1 MESRKNIKKKY
12 MAVKK
17 ICIGAANFGMEYGLN
32 KKSPLSKKDVK
43 EIFEFLKKERNIY
56 IDTAA
61 NYKNSETIIGKYSNE
76 KFKII
81 TKINKIPRK
90 VNNLEKW
97 LKNQINTSCRKLNVK
112 KIYGLLIHDTKDL
125 RNKKKAKKIYK
136 VFDILKKSKI
146 IEKIGLS
153 IYNPNEL
160 DLYLKN
166 YNFEIV
172 QAPLNIFD
180 RRMINSG
187 WLKKMNK
194 KGVQFFARS
203 IFLQGLLI
211 KDIDK
216 LDKFFLPYRKKFQK
230 FDIWTQKLNI
240 SKVEACIRFVNSVK
254 EVDKVI
260 IGINSKQ
267 QFVENYNFMKKPKLI
282 VPNSLEIKS
291 GKILNPKLWKKV
303 N

>member
-1 MESRKNIKKKY
+1 MTFN
-12 MAVKK
+12 K
-17 ICIGAANFGMEYGLN
+17 ICIGSANFGMEYGLN
-32 KKSPLSKKDVK
+32 KKSPLLKKDIK
-43 EIFEFLKKERNIY
+43 EIFEFLKKENTIY

-61 NYKNSETIIGKYSNE
+61 NYKNSEIIIGKYSTK

-81 TKINKIPRK
+81 TKIKKIPK
-90 VNNLEKW
+90 GVNDLEKW
-97 LKNQINTSCRKLNVK
+97 LKNEIYTSCKKLRVN
-112 KIYGLLIHDTKDL
+112 KIYGLLVHDTQDL
-125 RNKKKAKKIYK
+125 KNKKKAKKIYK
-136 VFDILKKSKI
+136 TFDILKKSKI

-180 RRMINSG
+180 RRIINSG
-187 WLKKMNK
+187 WLKKINE
-194 KGVQFFARS
+194 KGIEFFARS

-211 KDIDK
+211 KDINK
-216 LDKFFLPYRKKFQK
+216 IDKFFSPYKKKFEK
-230 FDIWTQKLNI
+230 FETWTQKLNI
-240 SKVEACIRFVNSVK
+240 SKVEACIRFVNSYR

-260 IGINSKQ
+260 VGINNKMH
-267 QFVENYNFMKKPKLI
+267 FFENYKFLKKDKLI

>member
-1 MESRKNIKKKY
+1 MTFN
-12 MAVKK
+12 K
-17 ICIGAANFGMEYGLN
+17 ICIGSANFGMEYGLN
-32 KKSPLSKKDVK
+32 KKSPLLKKDIK
-43 EIFEFLKKERNIY
+43 EIFEFLKKENTIY

-61 NYKNSETIIGKYSNE
+61 NYKNSEIIIGKYSTK

-81 TKINKIPRK
+81 TKIKKIPK
-90 VNNLEKW
+90 GVKDLEKW
-97 LKNQINTSCRKLNVK
+97 LKNEIYISCKKLRVN
-112 KIYGLLIHDTKDL
+112 KIYGLLVHDTQDL
-125 RNKKKAKKIYK
+125 KNKKKAKKIYK
-136 VFDILKKSKI
+136 TFDILKKSKI

-180 RRMINSG
+180 RRIINSG
-187 WLKKMNK
+187 WLKKINE
-194 KGVQFFARS
+194 KGIEFFARS

-211 KDIDK
+211 KDINK
-216 LDKFFLPYRKKFQK
+216 IDKFFSPYKKKFEK
-230 FDIWTQKLNI
+230 FEIWTQKLNI
-240 SKVEACIRFVNSVK
+240 SKVEACIRFVNSYR

-260 IGINSKQ
+260 VGINNKMH
-267 QFVENYNFMKKPKLI
+267 FFENYKFLKKDKLI

>member
-1 MESRKNIKKKY
+1 MTIN
-12 MAVKK
+12 K
-17 ICIGAANFGMEYGLN
+17 ICIGSANFGMEYGLN
-32 KKSPLSKKDVK
+32 KKSPLLKKDIK
-43 EIFEFLKKERNIY
+43 EIFEFLKKENTIY

-61 NYKNSETIIGKYSNE
+61 NYKNSEIIIGKYSTK

-81 TKINKIPRK
+81 TKIKKIPK
-90 VNNLEKW
+90 GVNDLEKW
-97 LKNQINTSCRKLNVK
+97 LKNEIYTSCKKLRVN
-112 KIYGLLIHDTKDL
+112 KIYGLLVHDTQDL
-125 RNKKKAKKIYK
+125 KNKKKAKKIYK
-136 VFDILKKSKI
+136 TFDILKKSKI

-180 RRMINSG
+180 RRIINSG
-187 WLKKMNK
+187 WLKKINE
-194 KGVQFFARS
+194 KGIEFFARS

-211 KDIDK
+211 KDINK
-216 LDKFFLPYRKKFQK
+216 IDKFFSPYKKKFEK
-230 FDIWTQKLNI
+230 FENWTQKLNI
-240 SKVEACIRFVNSVK
+240 SKVEACIRFVNSYR

-260 IGINSKQ
+260 VGINNKMH
-267 QFVENYNFMKKPKLI
+267 FFENYKFLKKDKLI

>member
-1 MESRKNIKKKY
+1 MTIN
-12 MAVKK
+12 K
-17 ICIGAANFGMEYGLN
+17 ICIGSANFGMEYGLN
-32 KKSPLSKKDVK
+32 KKSPLLKKDIK
-43 EIFEFLKKERNIY
+43 EIFEFLKKENTIY

-61 NYKNSETIIGKYSNE
+61 NYKNSEIIIGKYSTK

-81 TKINKIPRK
+81 TKIKKIPK
-90 VNNLEKW
+90 GVKDLEKW
-97 LKNQINTSCRKLNVK
+97 LKNEIYISCKKLRVN
-112 KIYGLLIHDTKDL
+112 KIYGLLVHDTQDL
-125 RNKKKAKKIYK
+125 KNKKKAKKIYK
-136 VFDILKKSKI
+136 TFDILKKSKI

-180 RRMINSG
+180 RRIINSG
-187 WLKKMNK
+187 WLKKINE
-194 KGVQFFARS
+194 KGIEFFARS

-211 KDIDK
+211 KDINK
-216 LDKFFLPYRKKFQK
+216 IDKFFSPYKKKFEK
-230 FDIWTQKLNI
+230 FEIWTQKLNI
-240 SKVEACIRFVNSVK
+240 SKVEACIRFVNSYR

-260 IGINSKQ
+260 VGINNRMH
-267 QFVENYNFMKKPKLI
+267 FFENYKFLKKDKLI

>member
-1 MESRKNIKKKY
+1 MTIN
-12 MAVKK
+12 K
-17 ICIGAANFGMEYGLN
+17 ICIGSANFGMEYGLD
-32 KKSPLSKKDVK
+32 KKSPLLKKDIK
-43 EIFEFLKKERNIY
+43 EIFEFLKKENTIY

-61 NYKNSETIIGKYSNE
+61 NYKNSEIIIGKYSTK

-81 TKINKIPRK
+81 TKIKKIPK
-90 VNNLEKW
+90 GVNDLEKW
-97 LKNQINTSCRKLNVK
+97 LKNEIYTSCKKLRVN
-112 KIYGLLIHDTKDL
+112 KIYGLLVHDTQDL
-125 RNKKKAKKIYK
+125 KNKKKAKKIYK
-136 VFDILKKSKI
+136 TFDILKKSKI

-180 RRMINSG
+180 RRIINSG
-187 WLKKMNK
+187 WLKKINE
-194 KGVQFFARS
+194 KGIEFFARS

-211 KDIDK
+211 KDINK
-216 LDKFFLPYRKKFQK
+216 IDKFFSPYKKKFEK
-230 FDIWTQKLNI
+230 FENWTQKLNI
-240 SKVEACIRFVNSVK
+240 SKVEACIRFVNSYR

-260 IGINSKQ
+260 VGINNRMH
-267 QFVENYNFMKKPKLI
+267 FFENYKFLKKDKLI

>member
-1 MESRKNIKKKY
+1 MTIN
-12 MAVKK
+12 K
-17 ICIGAANFGMEYGLN
+17 ICIGSANFGMEYGLN
-32 KKSPLSKKDVK
+32 KKSPLLKKDIK
-43 EIFEFLKKERNIY
+43 EIFEFLKKENTIY

-61 NYKNSETIIGKYSNE
+61 NYKNSEIIIGKYSTK

-81 TKINKIPRK
+81 TKIKKIPK
-90 VNNLEKW
+90 GVNDLEKW
-97 LKNQINTSCRKLNVK
+97 LKNEIYTSCKKLRVN
-112 KIYGLLIHDTKDL
+112 KIYGLLVHDTQDL
-125 RNKKKAKKIYK
+125 KNKKKAKKIYK
-136 VFDILKKSKI
+136 TFDILKKSKI

-180 RRMINSG
+180 RRIINSG
-187 WLKKMNK
+187 WLKKINE
-194 KGVQFFARS
+194 KGIEFFARS

-211 KDIDK
+211 KDINK
-216 LDKFFLPYRKKFQK
+216 IDKFFSPYKKKFEK
-230 FDIWTQKLNI
+230 FEIWTQKLNI
-240 SKVEACIRFVNSVK
+240 SKVEACIRFVNSYR

-260 IGINSKQ
+260 VGINNKMH
-267 QFVENYNFMKKPKLI
+267 FFENYKFLKKDKLI

>member
-1 MESRKNIKKKY
+1 MTFN
-12 MAVKK
+12 K
-17 ICIGAANFGMEYGLN
+17 ICIGSANFGMEYGLD
-32 KKSPLSKKDVK
+32 KKSPLLKKDIK
-43 EIFEFLKKERNIY
+43 EIFEFLKKENTIY

-61 NYKNSETIIGKYSNE
+61 NYKNSEIIIGKYSTK

-81 TKINKIPRK
+81 TKIKKIPK
-90 VNNLEKW
+90 GVNDLEKW
-97 LKNQINTSCRKLNVK
+97 LKNEIYTSCKKLRVN
-112 KIYGLLIHDTKDL
+112 KIYGLLVHDTQDL
-125 RNKKKAKKIYK
+125 KNKKKAKKIYK
-136 VFDILKKSKI
+136 TFDILKKSKI

-180 RRMINSG
+180 RRIINSG
-187 WLKKMNK
+187 WLKKINE
-194 KGVQFFARS
+194 KGIEFFARS

-211 KDIDK
+211 KDINK
-216 LDKFFLPYRKKFQK
+216 IDKFFSPYKKKFEK
-230 FDIWTQKLNI
+230 FENWTQKLNI
-240 SKVEACIRFVNSVK
+240 SKVEACIRFVNSYR

-260 IGINSKQ
+260 VGINNRMH
-267 QFVENYNFMKKPKLI
+267 FFENYKFLKKDKLI

>member
-1 MESRKNIKKKY
+1 MTI
-12 MAVKK
+12 KK
-17 ICIGAANFGMEYGLN
+17 ICIGSANFGMEYGLN
-32 KKSPLSKKDVK
+32 KKSPLLKKDIK
-43 EIFEFLKKERNIY
+43 EIFEFFKKEKNIY

-61 NYKNSETIIGKYSNE
+61 NYKNSEIIIGKYSTK

-81 TKINKIPRK
+81 TKIKKIPK
-90 VNNLEKW
+90 GIKDLEKW
-97 LKNQINTSCRKLNVK
+97 LKNEIYISCKKLRVK

-125 RNKKKAKKIYK
+125 KNKKDAKKIYK
-136 VFDILKKSKI
+136 TFDILKKSKI

-180 RRMINSG
+180 RRIVNSG
-187 WLKKMNK
+187 WLKKINE
-194 KGVQFFARS
+194 KGIEFFARS

-211 KDIDK
+211 KDINK
-216 LDKFFLPYRKKFQK
+216 IDKFFLPYKKKFEK
-230 FDIWTQKLNI
+230 FDTWTQKLNI
-240 SKVEACIRFVNSVK
+240 SKVEACIRFVNSFR
-254 EVDKVI
+254 EVDKI
-260 IGINSKQ
+260 IVGINNKMH
-267 QFVENYNFMKKPKLI
+267 FFENYKFFKKDKLI

>member
-1 MESRKNIKKKY
+1 MTFN
-12 MAVKK
+12 K
-17 ICIGAANFGMEYGLN
+17 ICIGSANFGMEYGLD
-32 KKSPLSKKDVK
+32 KKSPLLKKDIK
-43 EIFEFLKKERNIY
+43 EIFEFLKKENTIY

-61 NYKNSETIIGKYSNE
+61 NYKNSEIIIGKYSTK

-81 TKINKIPRK
+81 TKIKKIPK
-90 VNNLEKW
+90 GVKDLEKW
-97 LKNQINTSCRKLNVK
+97 LKNEIYISCKKLRVN
-112 KIYGLLIHDTKDL
+112 KIYGLLVHDTQDL
-125 RNKKKAKKIYK
+125 KNKKKAKKIYK
-136 VFDILKKSKI
+136 TFDILKKSKI

-180 RRMINSG
+180 RRIINSG
-187 WLKKMNK
+187 WLKKINE
-194 KGVQFFARS
+194 KGIEFFARS

-211 KDIDK
+211 KDINK
-216 LDKFFLPYRKKFQK
+216 IDKFFSPYKKKFEK
-230 FDIWTQKLNI
+230 FEIWTQKLNI
-240 SKVEACIRFVNSVK
+240 SKVEACIRFVNSYR

-260 IGINSKQ
+260 VGINNRMH
-267 QFVENYNFMKKPKLI
+267 FFENYKFLKKDKLI

>member
-1 MESRKNIKKKY
+1 MTFN
-12 MAVKK
+12 K
-17 ICIGAANFGMEYGLN
+17 ICIGSANFGMEYGLD
-32 KKSPLSKKDVK
+32 KKSPLLKKDIK
-43 EIFEFLKKERNIY
+43 EIFEFLKKENTIY

-61 NYKNSETIIGKYSNE
+61 NYKNSEIIIGKYSTK

-81 TKINKIPRK
+81 TKIKKIPK
-90 VNNLEKW
+90 GVNDLEKW
-97 LKNQINTSCRKLNVK
+97 LKNEIYTSCKKLRVN
-112 KIYGLLIHDTKDL
+112 KIYGLLVHDTQDL
-125 RNKKKAKKIYK
+125 KNKKKAKKIYK
-136 VFDILKKSKI
+136 TFDILKKSKI

-180 RRMINSG
+180 RRIINSG
-187 WLKKMNK
+187 WLKKINE
-194 KGVQFFARS
+194 KGIEFFARS

-211 KDIDK
+211 KDINK
-216 LDKFFLPYRKKFQK
+216 IDKFFSPYKKKFEK
-230 FDIWTQKLNI
+230 FETWTQKLNI
-240 SKVEACIRFVNSVK
+240 SKVEACIRFVNSYR

-260 IGINSKQ
+260 VGINNKMH
-267 QFVENYNFMKKPKLI
+267 FFENYKFLKKDKLI

>member
-1 MESRKNIKKKY
+1 MTFN
-12 MAVKK
+12 K
-17 ICIGAANFGMEYGLN
+17 ICIGSANFGMEYGLD
-32 KKSPLSKKDVK
+32 KKSPLLKKDIK
-43 EIFEFLKKERNIY
+43 EIFEFLKKENT

-61 NYKNSETIIGKYSNE
+61 NYKNSEIIIGKYSTK

-81 TKINKIPRK
+81 TKIKKIPK
-90 VNNLEKW
+90 GVNDLEKW
-97 LKNQINTSCRKLNVK
+97 LKNEIYTSCKKLRVN
-112 KIYGLLIHDTKDL
+112 KIYGLLVHDTQDL
-125 RNKKKAKKIYK
+125 KNKKKAKKIYK
-136 VFDILKKSKI
+136 TFDILKKSKI

-180 RRMINSG
+180 RRIINSG
-187 WLKKMNK
+187 WLKKINE
-194 KGVQFFARS
+194 KGIEFFARS

-211 KDIDK
+211 KDINK
-216 LDKFFLPYRKKFQK
+216 IDKFFSPYKKKFEK
-230 FDIWTQKLNI
+230 FETWTQKLNI
-240 SKVEACIRFVNSVK
+240 SKVEACIRFVNSYR

-260 IGINSKQ
+260 VGINNKMH
-267 QFVENYNFMKKPKLI
+267 FFENYKFLKKDKLI

>member
-1 MESRKNIKKKY
+1 MTIN
-12 MAVKK
+12 K
-17 ICIGAANFGMEYGLN
+17 ICIGSANFGMEYGLN
-32 KKSPLSKKDVK
+32 KKSPLLKKDIK
-43 EIFEFLKKERNIY
+43 EIFEFLKKENTIY

-61 NYKNSETIIGKYSNE
+61 NYKNSEIIIGKYSTK

-81 TKINKIPRK
+81 TKIKKIPK
-90 VNNLEKW
+90 GVKDLEKW
-97 LKNQINTSCRKLNVK
+97 LKNEIYISCKKLRVN
-112 KIYGLLIHDTKDL
+112 KIYGLLVHDTQDL
-125 RNKKKAKKIYK
+125 KNKKKAKKIYK
-136 VFDILKKSKI
+136 TFDMLKKSKI

-180 RRMINSG
+180 RRIINSG
-187 WLKKMNK
+187 WLKKINE
-194 KGVQFFARS
+194 KGIEFFARS

-211 KDIDK
+211 KDINK
-216 LDKFFLPYRKKFQK
+216 IDKFFSPYKKKFEK
-230 FDIWTQKLNI
+230 FENWTQKLNI
-240 SKVEACIRFVNSVK
+240 SKVEACIRFVNSYR

-260 IGINSKQ
+260 VGINNRMH
-267 QFVENYNFMKKPKLI
+267 FFENYKFLKKDKLI

>member
-1 MESRKNIKKKY
+1 MTIN
-12 MAVKK
+12 K
-17 ICIGAANFGMEYGLN
+17 ICIGSANFGMEYGLN
-32 KKSPLSKKDVK
+32 KKSPLLKKDIK
-43 EIFEFLKKERNIY
+43 EIFEFLKKENTIY

-61 NYKNSETIIGKYSNE
+61 NYKNSEIIIGKYSTK

-81 TKINKIPRK
+81 TKIKKIPK
-90 VNNLEKW
+90 GVNDLEKW
-97 LKNQINTSCRKLNVK
+97 LKNEIYTSCKKLRVN
-112 KIYGLLIHDTKDL
+112 KIYGLLVHDTQDL
-125 RNKKKAKKIYK
+125 KNKKKAKKIYK
-136 VFDILKKSKI
+136 TFDILKKSKI

-180 RRMINSG
+180 RRIINSG
-187 WLKKMNK
+187 WLKKINE
-194 KGVQFFARS
+194 KGIEFFARS

-211 KDIDK
+211 KDINK
-216 LDKFFLPYRKKFQK
+216 IDKFFSPYKKKFEK
-230 FDIWTQKLNI
+230 FEIWTQKLNI
-240 SKVEACIRFVNSVK
+240 SKVEACIRFVNSYR

-260 IGINSKQ
+260 VGINNRMH
-267 QFVENYNFMKKPKLI
+267 FFENYKFLKKDKLI

>member
-1 MESRKNIKKKY
+1 MTFN
-12 MAVKK
+12 K
-17 ICIGAANFGMEYGLN
+17 ICIGSANFGMEYGLN
-32 KKSPLSKKDVK
+32 KKSPLLKKDIK
-43 EIFEFLKKERNIY
+43 EIFEFLKKENTIY

-61 NYKNSETIIGKYSNE
+61 NYKNSEIIIGKYSTK

-81 TKINKIPRK
+81 TKIKKIPK
-90 VNNLEKW
+90 GVNDLEKW
-97 LKNQINTSCRKLNVK
+97 LKNEIYTSCKKLRVN
-112 KIYGLLIHDTKDL
+112 KIYGLLVHDTQDL
-125 RNKKKAKKIYK
+125 KNKKKAKKIYK
-136 VFDILKKSKI
+136 TFDILKKSKI

-180 RRMINSG
+180 RRIINSG
-187 WLKKMNK
+187 WLKKINE
-194 KGVQFFARS
+194 KGIEFFARS

-211 KDIDK
+211 KDINK
-216 LDKFFLPYRKKFQK
+216 IDKFFSPYKKKFEK
-230 FDIWTQKLNI
+230 FENWTQKLNI
-240 SKVEACIRFVNSVK
+240 SKVEACIRFVNSYR

-260 IGINSKQ
+260 VGINNRMH
-267 QFVENYNFMKKPKLI
+267 FFENYKFLKKDKLI

>member
-1 MESRKNIKKKY
+1 MTFN
-12 MAVKK
+12 K
-17 ICIGAANFGMEYGLN
+17 ICIGSANFGMEYGLD
-32 KKSPLSKKDVK
+32 KKSPLLKKDIK
-43 EIFEFLKKERNIY
+43 EIFEFLKKENTIY

-61 NYKNSETIIGKYSNE
+61 NYKNSEIIIGKYSTK

-81 TKINKIPRK
+81 TKIKKIPK
-90 VNNLEKW
+90 GVNDLEKW
-97 LKNQINTSCRKLNVK
+97 LKNEIYISCKKLRVN
-112 KIYGLLIHDTKDL
+112 KIYGLLVHDTQDL
-125 RNKKKAKKIYK
+125 KNKKKAKKIYK
-136 VFDILKKSKI
+136 TFDILKKSKI

-180 RRMINSG
+180 RRIINSG
-187 WLKKMNK
+187 WLKKINE
-194 KGVQFFARS
+194 KGIEFFARS

-211 KDIDK
+211 KDINK
-216 LDKFFLPYRKKFQK
+216 IDKFFSPYKKKFEK
-230 FDIWTQKLNI
+230 FEIWTQKLNI
-240 SKVEACIRFVNSVK
+240 SKVEACIRFVNSYR

-260 IGINSKQ
+260 VGINNKMH
-267 QFVENYNFMKKPKLI
+267 FFENYKFLKKDKLI

>member
-1 MESRKNIKKKY
+1 M
-12 MAVKK
+12 
-17 ICIGAANFGMEYGLN
+17 
-32 KKSPLSKKDVK
+32 
-43 EIFEFLKKERNIY
+43 
-56 IDTAA
+56 
-61 NYKNSETIIGKYSNE
+61 
-76 KFKII
+76 
-81 TKINKIPRK
+81 
-90 VNNLEKW
+90 
-97 LKNQINTSCRKLNVK
+97 
-112 KIYGLLIHDTKDL
+112 
-125 RNKKKAKKIYK
+125 
-136 VFDILKKSKI
+136 LKKSKI

-180 RRMINSG
+180 RRIINSG
-187 WLKKMNK
+187 WLKKINE
-194 KGVQFFARS
+194 KGIEFFARS

-211 KDIDK
+211 KDINK
-216 LDKFFLPYRKKFQK
+216 IDKFFSPYKKKFEK
-230 FDIWTQKLNI
+230 FEIWTQKLNI
-240 SKVEACIRFVNSVK
+240 SKVEACIRFVNSYR

-260 IGINSKQ
+260 VGINNKMH
-267 QFVENYNFMKKPKLI
+267 FFENYKFLKKDKLI

>member
-1 MESRKNIKKKY
+1 MTIN
-12 MAVKK
+12 K
-17 ICIGAANFGMEYGLN
+17 ICIGSANFGMEYGLN
-32 KKSPLSKKDVK
+32 KKSPLLKKDIK
-43 EIFEFLKKERNIY
+43 EIFEFLKKENTIY

-61 NYKNSETIIGKYSNE
+61 NYKNSEIIIGKYSTK

-81 TKINKIPRK
+81 TKIKKIPK
-90 VNNLEKW
+90 GVNDLEKW
-97 LKNQINTSCRKLNVK
+97 LKNEIYTSCKKLRVN
-112 KIYGLLIHDTKDL
+112 KIYGLLVHDTQDL
-125 RNKKKAKKIYK
+125 KNKKKAKKIYK
-136 VFDILKKSKI
+136 TFDILKKSKI

-180 RRMINSG
+180 RRIINSG
-187 WLKKMNK
+187 WLKKINE
-194 KGVQFFARS
+194 KGIEFFARS

-211 KDIDK
+211 KDINK
-216 LDKFFLPYRKKFQK
+216 IDKFFSPYKKKFEK
-230 FDIWTQKLNI
+230 FENWTQKLNI
-240 SKVEACIRFVNSVK
+240 SKVEACIRFVNSYR

-260 IGINSKQ
+260 VGINNRMH
-267 QFVENYNFMKKPKLI
+267 FFENYKFLKKDKLI

>member
-1 MESRKNIKKKY
+1 MTFN
-12 MAVKK
+12 K
-17 ICIGAANFGMEYGLN
+17 ICIGSANFGMEYGLD
-32 KKSPLSKKDVK
+32 KKSPLLKKDIK
-43 EIFEFLKKERNIY
+43 EIFEFLKKENTIY

-61 NYKNSETIIGKYSNE
+61 NYKNSEIIIGKYSTK

-81 TKINKIPRK
+81 TKIKKIPK
-90 VNNLEKW
+90 GVNDLEKW
-97 LKNQINTSCRKLNVK
+97 LKNEIYTSCKKLRVN
-112 KIYGLLIHDTKDL
+112 KIYGLLVHDTQDL
-125 RNKKKAKKIYK
+125 KNKKKAKKIYK
-136 VFDILKKSKI
+136 TFDILKKSKI

-180 RRMINSG
+180 RRIINSG
-187 WLKKMNK
+187 WLKKINE
-194 KGVQFFARS
+194 KGIEFFARS

-211 KDIDK
+211 KDINK
-216 LDKFFLPYRKKFQK
+216 IDKFFSPYKKKFEK
-230 FDIWTQKLNI
+230 FEIWTQKLNI
-240 SKVEACIRFVNSVK
+240 SKVEACIRFVNSYR

-260 IGINSKQ
+260 VGINNRMH
-267 QFVENYNFMKKPKLI
+267 FFENYKFLKKDKLI

>member
-1 MESRKNIKKKY
+1 MTFN
-12 MAVKK
+12 K
-17 ICIGAANFGMEYGLN
+17 ICIGSANFGMEYGLD
-32 KKSPLSKKDVK
+32 KKSPLLKKDIK
-43 EIFEFLKKERNIY
+43 EIFEFLKKENTIY

-61 NYKNSETIIGKYSNE
+61 NYKNSEIIIGKYSTK

-81 TKINKIPRK
+81 TKIKKIPK
-90 VNNLEKW
+90 GVNDLEKW
-97 LKNQINTSCRKLNVK
+97 LKNEIYTSCKKLRVN
-112 KIYGLLIHDTKDL
+112 KIYGLLVHDTQDL
-125 RNKKKAKKIYK
+125 KNKKKAKKIYK
-136 VFDILKKSKI
+136 TFDILKKSKI

-180 RRMINSG
+180 RRIINSG
-187 WLKKMNK
+187 WLKKINE
-194 KGVQFFARS
+194 KGIEFFARS

-211 KDIDK
+211 KDINK
-216 LDKFFLPYRKKFQK
+216 IDKFFSPYKKKFEK
-230 FDIWTQKLNI
+230 FEIWTQKLNI
-240 SKVEACIRFVNSVK
+240 SKVEACIRFVNSYR

-260 IGINSKQ
+260 VGINNKMH
-267 QFVENYNFMKKPKLI
+267 FFENYKFLKKDKLI

>member
-1 MESRKNIKKKY
+1 MTFN
-12 MAVKK
+12 K
-17 ICIGAANFGMEYGLN
+17 ICIGSANFGMEYGLD
-32 KKSPLSKKDVK
+32 KKSPLLKKDIK
-43 EIFEFLKKERNIY
+43 EIFEFLKKENTIY

-61 NYKNSETIIGKYSNE
+61 NYKNSEIIIGKYSTK

-81 TKINKIPRK
+81 TKIKKIPK
-90 VNNLEKW
+90 GVKDLEKW
-97 LKNQINTSCRKLNVK
+97 LKNEIYISCKKLRVN
-112 KIYGLLIHDTKDL
+112 KIYGLLVHDTQDL
-125 RNKKKAKKIYK
+125 KNKKKAKKIYK
-136 VFDILKKSKI
+136 TFDILKKSKI

-180 RRMINSG
+180 RRIINSG
-187 WLKKMNK
+187 WLKKINE
-194 KGVQFFARS
+194 KGIEFFARS

-211 KDIDK
+211 KDINK
-216 LDKFFLPYRKKFQK
+216 IDKFFSPYKKKFEK
-230 FDIWTQKLNI
+230 FENWTQKLNI
-240 SKVEACIRFVNSVK
+240 SKVEACIRFVNSYR

-260 IGINSKQ
+260 VGINNKMH
-267 QFVENYNFMKKPKLI
+267 FFENYKFLKKDKLI

>member
-1 MESRKNIKKKY
+1 MTFN
-12 MAVKK
+12 K
-17 ICIGAANFGMEYGLN
+17 ICIGSANFGMEYGLN
-32 KKSPLSKKDVK
+32 KKSPLLKKDIK
-43 EIFEFLKKERNIY
+43 EIFEFLKKENTIY

-61 NYKNSETIIGKYSNE
+61 NYKNSEIIIGKYSTK

-81 TKINKIPRK
+81 TKIKKIPK
-90 VNNLEKW
+90 GVNDLEKW
-97 LKNQINTSCRKLNVK
+97 LKNEIYTSCKKLRVN
-112 KIYGLLIHDTKDL
+112 KIYGLLVHDTQDL
-125 RNKKKAKKIYK
+125 KNKKKAKKIYK
-136 VFDILKKSKI
+136 TFDILKKSKI

-180 RRMINSG
+180 RRIINSG
-187 WLKKMNK
+187 WLKKINE
-194 KGVQFFARS
+194 KGIEFFARS

-211 KDIDK
+211 KDINK
-216 LDKFFLPYRKKFQK
+216 IDKFFSPYKKKFEK
-230 FDIWTQKLNI
+230 FEIWTQKLNI
-240 SKVEACIRFVNSVK
+240 SKVEACIRFVNSYR

-260 IGINSKQ
+260 VGINNKMH
-267 QFVENYNFMKKPKLI
+267 FFENYKFLKKDKLI

>member
-1 MESRKNIKKKY
+1 MTIN
-12 MAVKK
+12 K
-17 ICIGAANFGMEYGLN
+17 ICIGSANFGMEYGLN
-32 KKSPLSKKDVK
+32 KKSPLLKKDIK
-43 EIFEFLKKERNIY
+43 EIFEFLKKENTIY

-61 NYKNSETIIGKYSNE
+61 NYKNSEIIIGKYSTK

-81 TKINKIPRK
+81 TKIKKIPK
-90 VNNLEKW
+90 GVKDLEKW
-97 LKNQINTSCRKLNVK
+97 LKNEIYISCKKLRVN
-112 KIYGLLIHDTKDL
+112 KIYGLLVHDTQDL
-125 RNKKKAKKIYK
+125 KNKKKAKKIYK
-136 VFDILKKSKI
+136 TFDILKKSKI

-153 IYNPNEL
+153 IYDPNEL

-180 RRMINSG
+180 RRIINSG
-187 WLKKMNK
+187 WLKKINE
-194 KGVQFFARS
+194 KGIEFFARS

-211 KDIDK
+211 KDINK
-216 LDKFFLPYRKKFQK
+216 IDKFFSPYKKKFEK
-230 FDIWTQKLNI
+230 FEIWTQKLNI
-240 SKVEACIRFVNSVK
+240 SKVEACIRFVNSYR

-260 IGINSKQ
+260 VGINNRMH
-267 QFVENYNFMKKPKLI
+267 FFENYKFLKKDKLI

>member
-1 MESRKNIKKKY
+1 MTFN
-12 MAVKK
+12 K
-17 ICIGAANFGMEYGLN
+17 ICIGSANFGMEYGLD
-32 KKSPLSKKDVK
+32 KKSPLLKKDIK
-43 EIFEFLKKERNIY
+43 EIFEFLKKENTIY

-61 NYKNSETIIGKYSNE
+61 NYKNSEIIIGKYSTK

-81 TKINKIPRK
+81 TKIKKIPK
-90 VNNLEKW
+90 GVKDLEKW
-97 LKNQINTSCRKLNVK
+97 LKNEIYISCKKLRVN
-112 KIYGLLIHDTKDL
+112 KIYGLLVHDTQDL
-125 RNKKKAKKIYK
+125 KNKKKAKKIYK
-136 VFDILKKSKI
+136 TFDILKKSKI

-180 RRMINSG
+180 RRIINSG
-187 WLKKMNK
+187 WLKKINE
-194 KGVQFFARS
+194 KGIEFFARS

-211 KDIDK
+211 KDINK
-216 LDKFFLPYRKKFQK
+216 IDKFFSPYKKKFEK
-230 FDIWTQKLNI
+230 FEIWTQKLNI
-240 SKVEACIRFVNSVK
+240 SKVEACIRFVNSYR

-260 IGINSKQ
+260 VGINNKMH
-267 QFVENYNFMKKPKLI
+267 FFENYKFLKKDKLI

>member
-1 MESRKNIKKKY
+1 MTIN
-12 MAVKK
+12 K
-17 ICIGAANFGMEYGLN
+17 ICIGSANFGMEYGLD
-32 KKSPLSKKDVK
+32 KKSPLLKKDIK
-43 EIFEFLKKERNIY
+43 EIFEFLKKENTIY

-61 NYKNSETIIGKYSNE
+61 NYKNSEIIIGKYSTK

-81 TKINKIPRK
+81 TKIKKIPK
-90 VNNLEKW
+90 GVNDLEKW
-97 LKNQINTSCRKLNVK
+97 LKNEIYTSCKKLRVN
-112 KIYGLLIHDTKDL
+112 KIYGLLVHDTQDL
-125 RNKKKAKKIYK
+125 KNKKKDKKIYK
-136 VFDILKKSKI
+136 TFDILKKSKI

-180 RRMINSG
+180 RRIINSG
-187 WLKKMNK
+187 WLKKIK
-194 KGVQFFARS
+194 EKGIEFFARS

-211 KDIDK
+211 KDINK
-216 LDKFFLPYRKKFQK
+216 IDKFFSPYKKKFEK
-230 FDIWTQKLNI
+230 FEIWTQKLNI
-240 SKVEACIRFVNSVK
+240 SKVEACIRFVNSYR

-260 IGINSKQ
+260 VGINNKMH
-267 QFVENYNFMKKPKLI
+267 FFENYKFLKKDKLI

>member
-1 MESRKNIKKKY
+1 MTIN
-12 MAVKK
+12 K
-17 ICIGAANFGMEYGLN
+17 ICIGSANFGMEYGLN
-32 KKSPLSKKDVK
+32 KKSPLLKKDIK
-43 EIFEFLKKERNIY
+43 EIFEFLKKENTIY

-61 NYKNSETIIGKYSNE
+61 NYKNSEIIIGKYSTK

-81 TKINKIPRK
+81 TKIKKIPK
-90 VNNLEKW
+90 GVNDLEKW
-97 LKNQINTSCRKLNVK
+97 LKNEIYTSCKKLRVN
-112 KIYGLLIHDTKDL
+112 KIYGLLVHDTQDL
-125 RNKKKAKKIYK
+125 KNKKKDKKIYK
-136 VFDILKKSKI
+136 TFDILKKSKI

-180 RRMINSG
+180 RRIINSG
-187 WLKKMNK
+187 WLKKINE
-194 KGVQFFARS
+194 KGIEFFARS

-211 KDIDK
+211 KDINK
-216 LDKFFLPYRKKFQK
+216 IDKFFSPYKKKFEK
-230 FDIWTQKLNI
+230 FEIWTQKLNI
-240 SKVEACIRFVNSVK
+240 SKVEACIRFVNSYR

-260 IGINSKQ
+260 VGINNKMH
-267 QFVENYNFMKKPKLI
+267 FFENYKFLKKDKLI

>member
-1 MESRKNIKKKY
+1 MTFN
-12 MAVKK
+12 K
-17 ICIGAANFGMEYGLN
+17 ICIGSANFGMEYGLD
-32 KKSPLSKKDVK
+32 KKSPLLKKDIK
-43 EIFEFLKKERNIY
+43 EIFEFLKKENTIY

-61 NYKNSETIIGKYSNE
+61 NYKNSEIIIGKYSTK

-81 TKINKIPRK
+81 TKIKKIPK
-90 VNNLEKW
+90 GVKYLEKW
-97 LKNQINTSCRKLNVK
+97 LKNEIYISCKKLRVN
-112 KIYGLLIHDTKDL
+112 KIYGLLVHDTQDL
-125 RNKKKAKKIYK
+125 KNKKKAKKIYK
-136 VFDILKKSKI
+136 TFDILKKSKI

-180 RRMINSG
+180 RRIINSG
-187 WLKKMNK
+187 WLKKINE
-194 KGVQFFARS
+194 KGIEFFARS

-211 KDIDK
+211 KDINK
-216 LDKFFLPYRKKFQK
+216 IDKFFSPYKKKFEK
-230 FDIWTQKLNI
+230 FEIWTQKLNI
-240 SKVEACIRFVNSVK
+240 SKVEACIRFVNSYR

-260 IGINSKQ
+260 VGINNKMH
-267 QFVENYNFMKKPKLI
+267 FFENYKFLKKDKLI

>member
-1 MESRKNIKKKY
+1 MTIN
-12 MAVKK
+12 K
-17 ICIGAANFGMEYGLN
+17 ICIGSANFGMEYGLN
-32 KKSPLSKKDVK
+32 KKSPLLKKDIK
-43 EIFEFLKKERNIY
+43 EIFEFLKKENTIY

-61 NYKNSETIIGKYSNE
+61 NYKNSEIIIGKYSTK

-81 TKINKIPRK
+81 TKIKKIPK
-90 VNNLEKW
+90 GVNDLEKW
-97 LKNQINTSCRKLNVK
+97 LKNEIYTSCKKLRVN
-112 KIYGLLIHDTKDL
+112 KIYGLLVHDTQDL
-125 RNKKKAKKIYK
+125 KNKKKAKKIYK
-136 VFDILKKSKI
+136 TFDILKKSKI

-180 RRMINSG
+180 RRIINSG
-187 WLKKMNK
+187 WLKKINE
-194 KGVQFFARS
+194 KGIEFFARS

-211 KDIDK
+211 KDINK
-216 LDKFFLPYRKKFQK
+216 IDKFFSPYKKKFEK
-230 FDIWTQKLNI
+230 FETWTQKLNI
-240 SKVEACIRFVNSVK
+240 SKVEACIRFVNSYR

-260 IGINSKQ
+260 VGINNKMH
-267 QFVENYNFMKKPKLI
+267 FFENYKFLKKDKLI